1 MKQNQGI
8 SACELFNSYRYDND
22 KSQFRDDVRTSRTYF
37 DRLRNV
43 IVKEYE
49 EQGCCELIDLLM
61 QQQGTIIDAVTCAA
75 LIDAG
80 YILMGDSPCNIEKE
94 RFVPNVNYEI
104 RTLNSRKLAEWE
116 DCIRPADCSYTHAT
130 NMKSYLEAIRIAG
143 KASYR
148 VLKQRYGA
156 ESTLTSDQ
164 KETQLLQDA
173 RQRAQEI
180 QEEAQEKA
188 HSILAEAKKIRAEAK
203 EKAGDYLRQ
212 ARADAETEA
221 RAERRDAVQ
230 ESVREGV
237 LPVQQYFAKDWEN
250 IRQDY
255 EKSLSAMREE
265 NQKAAADLER
275 KHDQM
280 VDQTNAIQRELAARM
295 TAAVEDISGMKEELY
310 KKLQTWQADLFPQK
324 YIPLAQRYVE
334 LYQVINKSIKR
345 LLESEASNQYS
356 KPGGIFH
363 RHAEDPGIDAGAS
376 NTVPSTLAELQ
387 KLHKN
392 LTTFLQRFENAMGGI
407 GLYVFYPEEGTPFD
421 DVKHMVEDD
430 QVDPE
435 GRTIVGCTVPGIAK
449 KTIDAE
455 EDDVLIRATV
465 TVM

>member
-8 SACELFNSYRYDND
+8 SAFELFDSYRYDNER
-22 KSQFRDDVRTSRTYF
+22 SRFQDDVQTSKTYF
-37 DRLRNV
+37 DRLRSV

-49 EQGCCELIDLLM
+49 EQGCCELIDLLR
-61 QQQGTIIDAVTCAA
+61 QQDIIIDVVTYAA

-80 YILMGDSPCNIEKE
+80 NILIGDSSCNIDKE

-104 RTLNSRKLAEWE
+104 RTPNSRKLAAWE
-116 DCIRPADCSYTHAT
+116 DCIRPAECSYTHAT
-130 NMKSYLEAIRIAG
+130 HMKSYLDAIQIAG
-143 KASYR
+143 RASYR
-148 VLKQRYGA
+148 VLKQGHA
-156 ESTLTSDQ
+156 VESALTSGQ
-164 KETQLLQDA
+164 KEAQLLQGA

-180 QEEAQEKA
+180 QEEAQKKA
-188 HSILAEAKKIRAEAK
+188 RSILAEAERIKAEAK
-203 EKAGDYLRQ
+203 EKAGEYLRQ
-212 ARADAETEA
+212 AGADAEPEA
-221 RAERRDAVQ
+221 RAERRDTVQ
-230 ESVREGV
+230 ELAQEAA
-237 LPVQQYFAKDWEN
+237 LPVRQYFAKDWEN

-345 LLESEASNQYS
+345 LLESEASNQYGKS
-356 KPGGIFH
+356 GGIFH
-363 RHAEDPGIDAGAS
+363 RNAEDPGIDAGAS
-376 NTVPSTLAELQ
+376 NAVPSTLAELQ

-392 LTTFLQRFENAMGGI
+392 LTTFLQRFENAMSGI
-407 GLYVFYPEEGTPFD
+407 GLYAFYPEEGTPFD

-430 QVDPE
+430 QADPE
-435 GRTIVGCTVPGIAK
+435 GRTIAGCTVPGIAK